1 VTPRDPAAYL
11 DAPYTYP
18 ELGATAE
25 AELPA
30 GYRHVRRSLVLGHGD
45 DVRRRA
51 LDALLHWRMHR
62 AAGLHVTPQREEVR
76 AGEVVVQRLGIG
88 PIGLTIPCRVVRVT
102 LDDGRGGGFAYGSLP
117 GHPEIGEE
125 SFTVEQGDDERVTF
139 TVRAFAKPAIRLT
152 RIAPPVTHLAQ
163 DVALRRYLHALR
175 RLANE

>member
-1 VTPRDPAAYL
+1 MTPRDPAAYL

-125 SFTVEQGDDERVTF
+125 SFTV
-139 TVRAFAKPAIRLT
+139 RAFAKPAIRLT